1 MKWAVLFL
9 IAAMPAMALASEAD
23 GLWATEKNEN
33 GGYLE
38 VKVAPCASNASLT
51 CGIISRAF
59 NAKGEDSGYVNLG
72 KSIIENMKHD
82 GNGTYSGGTIWDPEN
97 NKTYSSKMIL
107 KGDVLDV
114 EGCVAIFCRGQNWK
128 RVNR

>member
-1 MKWAVLFL
+1 MMKWAVLFL

-59 NAKGEDSGYVNLG
+59 NAKG
-72 KSIIENMKHD
+72 
-82 GNGTYSGGTIWDPEN
+82 
-97 NKTYSSKMIL
+97 
-107 KGDVLDV
+107 
-114 EGCVAIFCRGQNWK
+114 
-128 RVNR
+128 